1 MKKKKVLTYSALRSF
16 QTCRCAYDYRFNRS
30 IVPSETANPL
40 FFGSAVHS
48 ALEQWFKTGSRDAAQ
63 TAIMEQGFPVED
75 YLKASELFDAYA
87 NHWHDEPFDVVA
99 IEHEFS
105 LPLINPSTG
114 RRSRLFELRG
124 KVDGVV
130 RDKSSGRLFI
140 LEHKTTSAISA
151 EYVDRIMLDQQIAIY
166 AEAISRCLKEAVCG
180 AIYDILEKPS
190 IRMKQGETDEE
201 FEARRAELLAKSK
214 TGKTTAKKKEAETAL
229 EFRERLRASITP
241 ENFRREIVEF
251 DTGKLRDS
259 MAELWAIAEDMKKAV
274 YYKNTGSC
282 AQFGRACPYL
292 SLCRAGGRVED
303 CGGLYEYRRAH
314 CELKST
320 ADEAAE

>member
-1 MKKKKVLTYSALRSF
+1 MKKKKVLTCSSLRSF

-30 IVPSETANPL
+30 IVPSETSNPI
-40 FFGSAVHS
+40 FFGTAVHS

-63 TAIMEQGFPVED
+63 TAIMEQGLPVED

-99 IEHEFS
+99 VEHEFS

-166 AEAISRCLKEAVCG
+166 ADAISRCLKEAVCG
-180 AIYDILEKPS
+180 AIYDILVKPS

-259 MAELWAIAEDMKKAV
+259 MAELWAIASDMGKAV

-320 ADEAAE
+320 EDEAAE

>member
-30 IVPSETANPL
+30 IAPTDTAKPL
-40 FFGSAVHS
+40 YFGTAVHA
-48 ALEQWFKTGSRDAAQ
+48 ALEQWFKTGIRDAAQ
-63 TAIMEQGFPVED
+63 TAIMEQGLPVEE
-75 YLKASELFDAYA
+75 YLKASELFEAYA
-87 NHWHDEPFDVVA
+87 NHWSDEPFDVVSV
-99 IEHEFS
+99 EQEFS

-114 RRSRLFELRG
+114 RKSRIFELRG
-124 KVDGVV
+124 KVDGIV
-130 RDKSSGRLFI
+130 RDKSTGRLFI
-140 LEHKTTSAISA
+140 LEHKTSSAISA
-151 EYVDRIMLDQQIAIY
+151 EYIDRIMLDQQIATY
-166 AEAISRCLKEAVCG
+166 ADAMGRVLNEPVCG

-190 IRMKQGETDEE
+190 IRMKKGETDAE

-214 TGKTTAKKKEAETAL
+214 TGKTTAKKKETETAS

-241 ENFRREIVEF
+241 ESFRREVVEF
-251 DTGKLRDS
+251 DTVKLRDS
-259 MAELWAIAEDMKKAV
+259 MAELWAIATDMKKAV
-274 YYKNTGSC
+274 YYKNTSSC

-314 CELKST
+314 CELKS
-320 ADEAAE
+320 AEEDTEE

>member
-1 MKKKKVLTYSALRSF
+1 MKKKNVLTYSSLRSF

-30 IVPSETANPL
+30 IVPSESALPL
-40 FFGSAVHS
+40 YFGTAVHA
-48 ALEQWFKTGSRDAAQ
+48 ALEQWFKTCSRDAAQ
-63 TAIMEQGFPVED
+63 TAIMEQGLPVEE
-75 YLKASELFDAYA
+75 YLKASELFAAYA
-87 NHWHDEPFDVVA
+87 NHWSDEPFDVVSV
-99 IEHEFS
+99 EQEFC

-114 RRSRLFELRG
+114 RKSRIFELRG

-130 RDKSSGRLFI
+130 RDKSTGRLFI
-140 LEHKTTSAISA
+140 LEHKTSSAISA
-151 EYVDRIMLDQQIAIY
+151 EYIDRIMLDQQIATY
-166 AEAISRCLKEAVCG
+166 AAAMGRVLNEPVCG

-190 IRMKQGETDEE
+190 IRMKKGETDAE

-214 TGKTTAKKKEAETAL
+214 TGKTTAKKKDAETAS

-241 ENFRREIVEF
+241 ESFRREVVEF

-259 MAELWAIAEDMKKAV
+259 MAELWAIATDMKKAV
-274 YYKNTGSC
+274 YYKNTFSC

-320 ADEAAE
+320 EEDTEE